1 MTSSN
6 SKVKVM
12 HVISRMNVGGPAVM
26 ISNSIRMLDS
36 DMFEQKVFTGE
47 CEPGEADYLQ
57 TNGHDINVTMVK
69 GLGRKIDLRGDLYA
83 LISLV
88 KAIKRDQP
96 DIIHTHASKAG
107 LLGRTAAI
115 LSRSNVKLVHT
126 FHGHI
131 LFGYFGKIKSLIF
144 VCIERVLARKTDV
157 LIAVG
162 NKVAIDL
169 LAAKVG
175 RVEKFVVIYPG
186 VVEPTEYSSK
196 FAREQLSISVPE
208 GNFVCG
214 FFGRIT
220 SIKRPDRF
228 LEVVLK
234 ATEKSL
240 PVTFFIAGEGD
251 LSQSIKNQI
260 DALGLSINWLGW
272 QTDVGLVM
280 SALDFLLICSDN
292 EGLPLSAIE
301 AGYMSKVVISTD
313 VGSVSEVVTN
323 EVTGFIT
330 EKNSDEIIAVLEQL
344 LENHSKQKEFGA
356 AARIKIENQFSLSNS
371 LEKISRL
378 YLDLIYLQT

>member
-6 SKVKVM
+6 SKIKVM

-36 DMFEQKVFTGE
+36 DVFEQKIFSGE

-57 TNGHDINVTMVK
+57 THGHDINATIIK
-69 GLGRKIDLRGDLYA
+69 GLGRKIDLKADLFA
-83 LISLV
+83 LNSLV
-88 KAIKRDQP
+88 KAIKRERP

-115 LSRSNVKLVHT
+115 ISRCDVKLVHT

-131 LFGYFGKIKSLIF
+131 LFGYFGRVKSLIF
-144 VCIERVLARKTDV
+144 VYIERVLARKTDV

-162 NKVAIDL
+162 HKVASDL

-175 RVEKFVVIYPG
+175 RLDKFVVIYPG
-186 VVEPTEYSSK
+186 VVEPSGYSSK
-196 FAREQLSISVPE
+196 FAREQLSITVPE

-228 LEVVLK
+228 LEVVL
-234 ATEKSL
+234 ESSQKSL
-240 PVTFFIAGEGD
+240 PITFFIAGEGD
-251 LSQSIKNQI
+251 LSQSIKSQI
-260 DALGLSINWLGW
+260 DALGLSVNWLGW

-313 VGSVSEVVTN
+313 VGSVAEVITHK
-323 EVTGFIT
+323 VTGFVT
-330 EKNSDEIIAVLEQL
+330 KKDSDEMVMVLEQL
-344 LENHSKQKEFGA
+344 LENHSMLEEIGA
-356 AARIKIENQFSLSNS
+356 AAKLKIGNQFSLSNS
-371 LEKISRL
+371 LGEISRL
-378 YLDLIYLQT
+378 YVDLVSP